1 MPDDAS
7 IAGFTIDILANTN
20 INLRLLRS
28 TYFFYYYTMNK
39 IISTLLLCLMVCVFA
54 DAKVYTWKG
63 GTGDNGTKW
72 DVASNWTVGTGNT
85 SDGTYPDGTDDD
97 VIIPANEYKNGAW
110 NIPNYPVL
118 TGAAVCGK
126 IYFELYLMDGIAT
139 TNSARIGRQDLL
151 TYSQAF
157 CDITIRANRYVRI
170 TSPLQNTYTG
180 DFFVEHQTLNKDAWA
195 GTDESHFVP
204 ATYEAKVGNAFE
216 APTYDEDSVMTNPG
230 VVNRAIR
237 GTYYS
242 FYSSNYDIVN
252 QYNGHDV
259 QTPISQWG
267 NPVNGLVTPIKQ
279 AVSFDVWVN
288 NGAKKSSSTQ
298 AEKDGEVTFHFPAG
312 NTEYAYYDTDGNLSL
327 RQPDRNINR
336 AKSGK
341 FWLDKATM
349 SVPFTQEAPSSMF
362 AVGNPGFAYLSISE
376 FLARNT
382 KNISPFV
389 YTHTEKLNE
398 RGSEII
404 YYYNIADSKLYR
416 IKENYTKAHPGDDDA
431 NPGIGD
437 NPLTKDDTHPV
448 AATSREGY
456 LNPAEGF
463 RVMGGS
469 VGFSCDEP
477 GLVGVYRNTTTTTTS
492 FKIAQEV
499 REQYYTIG
507 ADGTGTKKYT
517 SPNQEISMLKDA
529 EIGFDMAITTASKSD
544 EIRLNNFLNR
554 GSVIA
559 KIEKSNTEDGKGKLI
574 IAKGQPIMAVF
585 KGPDS
590 GTWRT
595 KTSNNY
601 PISYADYWDY
611 ESGKTGDVSS
621 GNKTVTG
628 YGYTSGFDN
637 GTTSTTTITEASN
650 TKVTATYQDKY
661 RVMKLYGTR
670 AAWRFSGV
678 KSVGYA
684 VSSPSATISFNAKD
698 VINPDEDLCD
708 IELDYEIVNGKVTIS
723 MPEGMKMFIASDA
736 ARAGEKPAFNTVLL
750 GKASS
755 DKTVKDFLCEAWFA
769 YEGATAEKINVEAPL
784 GETFIFED
792 GVGEYTT
799 YVRENIGRVKIGT
812 KDMVDYGQYKDHD
825 HLITVKPVLGS
836 YNTVGILGLYPDDST
851 TMVLGQITKEESVD
865 TVVTPG
871 GAGSKTFNSSD
882 FKKQGA
888 ATPGAAGTATK
899 RPISIQTTKM
909 NGNGTNP
916 SYTSFYAGAT
926 IRITSNNAPI
936 TKVELTGPNSG
947 LTYYARQWTAS
958 TGTANRPLMN
968 TTCTWTGSTKDLTLT
983 LSGSDEARLTSIVVS
998 YATTMT
1004 TRITKTQKFVML
1016 IPAGQ
1021 LANVSGSS
1029 VNPAL
1034 DHYFYSH
1041 GNAIDMVKPVE
1052 MSWGATQT
1060 VVATTVLNL
1069 ETGVETTTE
1078 TTTSS
1083 GNAEWTMEI
1092 GSENNDCNETM
1103 VSRQMMQPLANQEW
1117 YDGLILG
1124 ELKSIN
1130 RTTRNYF
1137 QLQRSRKTAITGGEE
1152 TPTITPGSGQA
1163 MGLTLNYSYPMF
1175 YANIPTAE
1183 NPELRAPSRAAS
1195 RVNAPTFITAST
1207 DDMASSAMVIVNDI
1221 FSEEYTQHEDAPLFD
1236 AASGSLIVATLAGTQ
1251 LVGVNATSLVDMLPL
1266 YLSQT
1271 ATVSFTNVASLGE
1284 NAAIYDAVE
1293 DVTTLLV
1300 EGQEYEL
1307 VVLDGQ
1313 QAGRYFLVA
1322 DAEAP
1327 SITTSVEEVETYS
1340 WKPVAYCPAEGALA
1354 VCCAE
1359 ELSYEVYAVNGMLM
1373 GAAQAQ
1379 SYTFSGLQSGT
1390 YIVRAI
1396 RGQEMQ
1402 SLKVIVY

>member
-39 IISTLLLCLMVCVFA
+39 IISTLLLCLMLCVSVHA
-54 DAKVYTWKG
+54 DVRTWKG
-63 GTGDNGTKW
+63 APSATFGVEYTKW
-72 DVASNWTVGTGNT
+72 DEPSNWEETAVPGAQ
-85 SDGTYPDGTDDD
+85 DD
-97 VIIPANEYKNGAW
+97 VIIPAGCYS
-110 NIPNYPVL
+110 YPVL
-118 TGAAVCGK
+118 TAATQCK
-126 IYFELYLMDGIAT
+126 QIYFELYLMDGIAT

-151 TYSQAF
+151 TYEKAF

-180 DFFVEHQTLNKDAWA
+180 DFFVEHQTLNKAAWA

-204 ATYEAKVGNAFE
+204 ATYEAKVGNAFV
-216 APTYDEDSVMTNPG
+216 APTAEDPG

-242 FYSSNYDIVN
+242 FYSGNYEIVN
-252 QYNGHDV
+252 QYNRYDV
-259 QTPISQWG
+259 QKPISQWG

-389 YTHTEKLNE
+389 YTHTEKLNG

-416 IKENYTKAHPGDDDA
+416 IKENYTKANPGDDDA

-437 NPLTKDDTHPV
+437 NPLTKDDSHPV

-477 GLVGVYRNTTTTTTS
+477 DLVGVFRNTTATNTS
-492 FKIAQEV
+492 FTIAKEV
-499 REQYYTIG
+499 REQYYTNLT
-507 ADGTGTKKYT
+507 ADNGTKKYST
-517 SPNQEISMLKDA
+517 PSQDISMLKPA
-529 EIGFDMAITTASKSD
+529 SVGFDMSITTTDHSD

-554 GSVIA
+554 GSVVAQIV
-559 KIEKSNTEDGKGKLI
+559 KDPVEDGKGTLVIK
-574 IAKGQPIMAVF
+574 AGQPIMAVF
-585 KGPDS
+585 KGPE
-590 GTWRT
+590 
-595 KTSNNY
+595 SNWNG
-601 PISYADYWDY
+601 SSNKDADKWMY
-611 ESGKTGDVSS
+611 ESGKTGDVSTTMS
-621 GNKTVTG
+621 GTS
-628 YGYTSGFDN
+628 YGTESFSANDRN
-637 GTTSTTTITEASN
+637 TTITSSDVSLVN
-650 TKVTATYQDKY
+650 YTNKDLKY
-661 RVMKLYGTR
+661 RTFKLYGTKD
-670 AAWRFSGV
+670 AWNANGATSTI
-678 KSVGYA
+678 GYGM
-684 VSSPSATISFNAKD
+684 SSPSFNNPSFSSKNIVSGIST
-698 VINPDEDLCD
+698 CD
-708 IELDYEIVNGKVTIS
+708 IVFNYTIVNGTVTIS
-723 MPEGMKMFIASDA
+723 LQDDIKMFIASDA
-736 ARAGEKPAFNTVLL
+736 YKAAGSTVKPAINEVVTGHNTRSV
-750 GKASS
+750 
-755 DKTVKDFLCEAWFA
+755 TDFVCEAWFA
-769 YEGATAEKINVEAPL
+769 YEGATMTKKNLEAPN
-784 GETFIFED
+784 GETFIAEE
-792 GVGEYTT
+792 VIGEYST
-799 YVRENIGRVKIGT
+799 YVRENLGRITVKDAQGNDKPMIDHGEYSKIMPMSYQTSREDYQGTNVVGSDSDVKITLTNKTYIDNANYLSMASGAT
-812 KDMVDYGQYKDHD
+812 IKVEAADGLK
-825 HLITVKPVLGS
+825 ITSVEILGYRYYTNYVRDWRAQGESSNLSKTGDNERNRTWTSNDGVEAVTISLRGNNESRILGINVEYVKNGVKGHVIEIKPVLGS
-836 YNTVGILGLYPDDST
+836 YNTVGILGLYPEDT
-851 TMVLGQITKEESVD
+851 KTMVLGQISAKER
-865 TVVTPG
+865 VTNLEIEG
-871 GAGSKTFNSSD
+871 YK
-882 FKKQGA
+882 
-888 ATPGAAGTATK
+888 
-899 RPISIQTTKM
+899 
-909 NGNGTNP
+909 
-916 SYTSFYAGAT
+916 YTG
-926 IRITSNNAPI
+926 
-936 TKVELTGPNSG
+936 
-947 LTYYARQWTAS
+947 
-958 TGTANRPLMN
+958 
-968 TTCTWTGSTKDLTLT
+968 DLY
-983 LSGSDEARLTSIVVS
+983 R
-998 YATTMT
+998 
-1004 TRITKTQKFVML
+1004 ML
-1016 IPAGQ
+1016 VPAGQ
-1021 LANVSGSS
+1021 LAHQNGSS
-1029 VNPAL
+1029 MNPGL

-1041 GNAIDMVKPVE
+1041 GNSVDMVKMVDLV
-1052 MSWGATQT
+1052 WCLGGT
-1060 VVATTVLNL
+1060 LK
-1069 ETGVETTTE
+1069 
-1078 TTTSS
+1078 S
-1083 GNAEWTMEI
+1083 GNSTIESNYYPKKWVMTT
-1092 GSENNDCNETM
+1092 GSENNDCNEAM
-1103 VSRQMMQPLANQEW
+1103 VARQGMQPYNGMEE

-1124 ELKSIN
+1124 ELTSSGNIFFLTQTQQK
-1130 RTTRNYF
+1130 
-1137 QLQRSRKTAITGGEE
+1137 AITGGEE

-1195 RVNAPTFITAST
+1195 HVNAPTFITAST

-1340 WKPVAYCPAEGALA
+1340 WKPVAYCPAEGALT

-1359 ELSYEVYAVNGMLM
+1359 ELSYEVYAVNGMLI